1 MNDKELRKL
10 AEAVIDPENDF
21 DPYSTAYED
30 FTVAANPKAVIELLD
45 RLESADKRNAYMFKC
60 QDQALKD
67 LDKAEA
73 TIEGFRKLKSRT
85 FKSLNG
91 IPVGLPENEL
101 WVKQSDIN
109 DLLKTH
115 DE

>member
-45 RLESADKRNAYMFKC
+45 RLE
-60 QDQALKD
+60 AL
-67 LDKAEA
+67 
-73 TIEGFRKLKSRT
+73 TN
-85 FKSLNG
+85 NG
-91 IPVGLPENEL
+91 RLGE
-101 WVKQSDIN
+101 QRCM
-109 DLLKTH
+109 
-115 DE
+115 